1 MIGNACL
8 SQPRNHR
15 RDMVVE
21 PMHSVSV
28 LGSITFCLLD
38 VVGLCLEKVIL
49 LRCLPL
55 SILCCILTGYFK
67 IPLPL
72 SDFEKSLASM
82 VLCPDFVACM

>member
-1 MIGNACL
+1 
-8 SQPRNHR
+8 
-15 RDMVVE
+15 MVVE

-49 LRCLPL
+49 LRYLPL
-55 SILCCILTGYFK
+55 SILYCILTGYFK

-72 SDFEKSLASM
+72 SDFKKSLASM
-82 VLCPDFVACM
+82 VLYPDFVAYM

>member
-8 SQPRNHR
+8 SQLRNHS

-21 PMHSVSV
+21 PVHSVSV
-28 LGSITFCLLD
+28 LGSITLCLLD
-38 VVGLCLEKVIL
+38 VVGLCLEKVIF

-55 SILCCILTGYFK
+55 AILCCILTGYFK
-67 IPLPL
+67 ILLPL

-82 VLCPDFVACM
+82 ILYPDLVAYM